1 MLNIIFL
8 DLIVEVKM
16 HSAQIIIFLQKIQN
30 PILNTIMN
38 YITLIGYE
46 MGVTI
51 ILCIYLFGFSFHKGF
66 FVLQSSFL
74 TFVSTDILKNGF
86 MLKRPFLMDNNVLNL
101 DKSMIKEASLGSVS
115 YSFPSGH
122 SSGITVVFGSISLS
136 VKKRWFYTLSAILIF
151 LVCFSRIYL
160 GVHYLQ
166 DVLVGIS
173 LGIINILLYYI
184 PLKNYIQNNKNF
196 PFNLTLTNRG
206 RISYFIFFIFLP
218 FLLIFIPIQ
227 FDKGQV
233 GFLIGANLGYFL
245 LGRNLKNSYLEYKI
259 KIVPVILRIIIGFAF
274 YMILRLGLSFLFNL
288 IFPDKLIEI
297 VYFRVIRYFLVGLF
311 TVGLSIICFLK
322 MKLAY
327 TIE

>member
-1 MLNIIFL
+1 
-8 DLIVEVKM
+8 
-16 HSAQIIIFLQKIQN
+16 
-30 PILNTIMN
+30 MN
-38 YITLIGYE
+38 YITLLGYE
-46 MGVTI
+46 IGVTI

-74 TFVSTDILKNGF
+74 TFVSVDFLKNGF
-86 MLKRPFLMDNNVLNL
+86 MIKRPFLMDNNVLNL
-101 DKSMIKEASLGSVS
+101 DKSMIKEATLGPVS

-122 SSGITVVFGSISLS
+122 ASGITVVFGSISLS

-151 LVCFSRIYL
+151 LVCFSRLYL

-166 DVLVGIS
+166 DVLVGFF
-173 LGIINILLYYI
+173 LAIIAILLYYI
-184 PLKNYIQNNKNF
+184 PLKNYIESSRNF

-218 FLLIFIPIQ
+218 FLLLFIPIK

-245 LGRNLKNSYLEYKI
+245 IGRNLKNSYIEYKI
-259 KIVPVILRIIIGFAF
+259 KVLQVFLRIIIGFAF

-288 IFPDKLIEI
+288 VFPEKLVEL

-311 TVGLSIICFLK
+311 TVGLSIISFLK
-322 MKLAY
+322 LKLAY